1 MKITVTDLSHQKEIP
16 MSEMNIAKVSINDI
30 RPYWRNPRK
39 NDDTVDALMDSI
51 QKYGYTVPIVVD
63 QEGVILAGHARY
75 RALVQLGYEKVRIVQ
90 VELDEEKARQFRIAD
105 NKAGEFTEWDI
116 DTLEKELEDL
126 GAGSM
131 ENISGFFQSEE
142 WSDLMDVSSFNT
154 AQDDSEGEDD
164 PLDEQV
170 PPSGSNHSLG
180 SQDGNQEQ
188 DRVIELLC
196 PHCLEDNT
204 FTAEEFRAIVD
215 KARAVANADE

>member
-1 MKITVTDLSHQKEIP
+1 MEITITNTKSNNKA
-16 MSEMNIAKVSINDI
+16 MSDMNIAEVSINEV

-39 NDDTVDALMDSI
+39 NDETVDALKDSI
-51 QKYGYTVPIVVD
+51 SKYGYTVPIVVD
-63 QEGVILAGHARY
+63 QDGIILAGHARY

-142 WSDLMDVSSFNT
+142 WSDIMDVSSFNT
-154 AQDDSEGEDD
+154 AQDDSENEDG

-170 PPSGSNHSLG
+170 PPSGSTQVSDTL
-180 SQDGNQEQ
+180 DGNQEQ
-188 DRVIELLC
+188 GRVIELLC
-196 PHCLEDNT
+196 PHCLEENT
-204 FTAEEFRAIVD
+204 FTQEEFRVIVD
-215 KARAVANADE
+215 KARAVAKADE